1 MLARWDR
8 RFESGF
14 LQRGV
19 YCKPDFWGL
28 IRGGDDVSGTK
39 RRQMERRCCAEGQP
53 LIFHSPLGVRHQVSD
68 EVRGDYGGFRL
79 REL

>member
-1 MLARWDR
+1 
-8 RFESGF
+8 
-14 LQRGV
+14 
-19 YCKPDFWGL
+19 
-28 IRGGDDVSGTK
+28 VSGTK